1 MNQDPIGLLGGN
13 LYQFAPN
20 TMQWVDVLGLCRCKR
35 PSSQSFWSNYPNY
48 ESHRAND
55 VWDAI
60 DGAIGSDYQ
69 GQNSWAARVSYGL
82 NQSGASIPSNRKYQ
96 TNKNSG
102 GTDRRYIISAEKMRG
117 YLKKTWGHNP
127 KDTIKP
133 GKDNDLAE
141 LRNKLQPGQV
151 AIVASDSH
159 VAVVSD
165 SNSGYSDPYASTYG
179 GDYWILPKEK
189 CSC

>member
-1 MNQDPIGLLGGN
+1 M
-13 LYQFAPN
+13 
-20 TMQWVDVLGLCRCKR
+20 
-35 PSSQSFWSNYPNY
+35 
-48 ESHRAND
+48 
-55 VWDAI
+55 WDAI

-102 GTDRRYIISAEKMRG
+102 GTDGRYIISAEKMRG

-159 VAVVSD
+159 VAVVTD
-165 SNSGYSDPYASTYG
+165 SNSEYSDPYVSMVGISGFYLRRNV
-179 GDYWILPKEK
+179 YVN
-189 CSC
+189 

>member
-1 MNQDPIGLLGGN
+1 MMGGGN

-48 ESHRAND
+48 ASYQTND
-55 VWDAI
+55 VWNAI
-60 DGAIGSDYQ
+60 GGSIGSDYQ
-69 GQNSWAARVSYGL
+69 GENSCASRVSYGL
-82 NQSGASIPSNRKYQ
+82 NKSGASIPSNRKYQ

-102 GTDRRYIISAEKMRG
+102 GTDGRYIISAAKMRE

-127 KDTIKP
+127 KDTITP

-151 AIVASDSH
+151 AIVASDRH
-159 VAVVSD
+159 VAVVTD
-165 SNSGYSDPYASTYG
+165 RNSKYSDPYVSRFG
-179 GDYWILPKEK
+179 GDYWILPMGK